1 MSSYVTIID
10 DFNGKGLSATQ
21 KIALALIH
29 GFSQNRQGA
38 FTGDIDYISWWLG
51 ASNRSTIRVLKKL
64 EEMGLIEKLPSPEDK
79 RRSIYRVTEAATGY
93 ASPYSEKIDDTDVTN
108 LDKIGD
114 KSDTNLGKICNKTS
128 PISENEDKIDDNL
141 SPKYVTKSTKIGDNL
156 SSIPIYNTIDNN
168 INNTIHSS
176 NILAQKNEVSET
188 TPISS
193 KIEALQQAFSES
205 LTPFRDRY
213 PVEMLEAFS
222 DYWAAPLQNP
232 KPSQVKAGILL
243 KYQTQETW
251 SLAGR
256 LRTWAKRDSTYQ
268 AYQGQYSRT
277 PDGPRVNSRGETRM
291 VESYRKAN
299 EAFNALLNQ
308 DNNQTDQQ

>member
-10 DFNGKGLSATQ
+10 EFNGKGLSATQ

-38 FTGDIDYISWWLG
+38 FTGDIEYISWWLG
-51 ASNRSTIRVLKKL
+51 INKRNTRILLNKL
-64 EEMGLIEKLPSPEDK
+64 EGMGLIERTPYPVDK
-79 RRSIYRVTEAATGY
+79 RRYEYRL
-93 ASPYSEKIDDTDVTN
+93 TDAIFDVA
-108 LDKIGD
+108 
-114 KSDTNLGKICNKTS
+114 SDTENGEIEVETTAISAKKEVETTAIEKQIEVETTS
-128 PISENEDKIDDNL
+128 KKRSKQ
-141 SPKYVTKSTKIGDNL
+141 TKIEVVL
-156 SSIPIYNTIDNN
+156 APTPYYNTIDNT
-168 INNTIHSS
+168 INNTIHS
-176 NILAQKNEVSET
+176 NTIIAQKNEVSQT

-193 KIEALQQAFSES
+193 KVEALQQAFTDS
-205 LTPFRDRY
+205 LTSFRDKY
-213 PVEMLEAFS
+213 PEQMLEAFC

-256 LRTWAKRDSTYQ
+256 LRTWAKRDSAYLG
-268 AYQGQYSRT
+268 YQGQYSRA

-299 EAFNALLNQ
+299 EAFQALLNP
-308 DNNQTDQQ
+308 DNNKSEQ

>member
-10 DFNGKGLSATQ
+10 EFNGKGLSAMQ

-29 GFSQNRQGA
+29 GFSQKGQGV

-51 ASNRSTIRVLKKL
+51 SSNRSTIRVLKRL

-79 RRSIYRVTEAATGY
+79 RRSIYRVTEAVGNV
-93 ASPYSEKIDDTDVTN
+93 SPDFE
-108 LDKIGD
+108 KIGD
-114 KSDTNLGKICNKTS
+114 KSDTNLGEICDKPS
-128 PISENEDKIDDNL
+128 PISENEDKIGDKT

-156 SSIPIYNTIDNN
+156 SSIPYYNTIDISIN
-168 INNTIHSS
+168 NNTISKEEIDKEEKPMS
-176 NILAQKNEVSET
+176 
-188 TPISS
+188 PISS
-193 KIEALQQAFSES
+193 KVEALQQAFSES
-205 LTPFRDRY
+205 LTPFRDKY
-213 PVEMLEAFS
+213 PAEMLEAFC

-256 LRTWAKRDSTYQ
+256 LRTWAKRDSTYLG
-268 AYQGQYSRT
+268 YQGQYSRA

-299 EAFNALLNQ
+299 EAFKALLNQ
-308 DNNQTDQQ
+308 DNNQPDIQ

>member
-10 DFNGKGLSATQ
+10 EFNGKGLSATQ

-38 FTGDIDYISWWLG
+38 FTGDIEYISWWLG
-51 ASNRSTIRVLKKL
+51 INKRNTRILLNKL
-64 EEMGLIEKLPSPEDK
+64 EDMGLIERTPYPVDK
-79 RRSIYRVTEAATGY
+79 RRYEYRL
-93 ASPYSEKIDDTDVTN
+93 TDAIFDVA
-108 LDKIGD
+108 
-114 KSDTNLGKICNKTS
+114 SDTENGEIEVETT
-128 PISENEDKIDDNL
+128 PISAKKEVETTAIEKQIEVETTSKKRSNQ
-141 SPKYVTKSTKIGDNL
+141 TKIEVVL
-156 SSIPIYNTIDNN
+156 APTPIYNTIDNN
-168 INNTIHSS
+168 INNTIHS
-176 NILAQKNEVSET
+176 NTIIAQKNEVSET

-193 KIEALQQAFSES
+193 KVEALQQAFSDS
-205 LTPFRDRY
+205 LAPFRDNY
-213 PVEMLEAFS
+213 PAEMLEAFC

-256 LRTWAKRDSTYQ
+256 LRTWSKRDSTYLG
-268 AYQGQYSRT
+268 YQGQYSRA

-299 EAFNALLNQ
+299 EAFKALLNP
-308 DNNQTDQQ
+308 DNNQPDQQ

>member
-29 GFSQNRQGA
+29 GFSQKGQGA
-38 FTGDIDYISWWLG
+38 FTGDIEYISWWLG
-51 ASNRSTIRVLKKL
+51 INKRNTRILLNKL
-64 EEMGLIEKLPSPEDK
+64 EDMGLIERNPYPADK
-79 RRSIYRVTEAATGY
+79 RRYEYRL
-93 ASPYSEKIDDTDVTN
+93 TDAIFDVA
-108 LDKIGD
+108 
-114 KSDTNLGKICNKTS
+114 SDTENGEIEVETT
-128 PISENEDKIDDNL
+128 PISSQKEVETTAIEKQIEVETT
-141 SPKYVTKSTKIGDNL
+141 SKKRSKQTKIEVVL
-156 SSIPIYNTIDNN
+156 APTPIYNTIDNN

-176 NILAQKNEVSET
+176 TILAQKNEVSET

-193 KIEALQQAFSES
+193 KVESLQQAFCES
-205 LTPFRDRY
+205 LTPFRNQY
-213 PVEMLEAFS
+213 PAEMLEAFS

-268 AYQGQYSRT
+268 AYQGQYSRA

-299 EAFNALLNQ
+299 EAFNALLNPGN
-308 DNNQTDQQ
+308 DKADQQ

>member
-1 MSSYVTIID
+1 MSSYVTIVD
-10 DFNGKGLSATQ
+10 EFNGKGLSATQ

-38 FTGDIDYISWWLG
+38 FTGDIEYISWWLG
-51 ASNRSTIRVLKKL
+51 INKRNTRILLNKL
-64 EEMGLIEKLPSPEDK
+64 EDMGLIERTPYQVDK
-79 RRSIYRVTEAATGY
+79 RRYEYRLTNVIFDV
-93 ASPYSEKIDDTDVTN
+93 ASDAENGEIEVETT
-108 LDKIGD
+108 
-114 KSDTNLGKICNKTS
+114 
-128 PISENEDKIDDNL
+128 PISVKKEVETTPIEKQIEVETTSKKRSNQ
-141 SPKYVTKSTKIGDNL
+141 TKIEVVL
-156 SSIPIYNTIDNN
+156 APTPIYNTIDNT
-168 INNTIHSS
+168 INNTIHNSTT
-176 NILAQKNEVSET
+176 IAQKNEVSQT
-188 TPISS
+188 TPIYS
-193 KIEALQQAFSES
+193 KVEALQQAFTDS
-205 LTPFRDRY
+205 LTPFRDKY

-256 LRTWAKRDSTYQ
+256 LRTWAKRDSTYL
-268 AYQGQYSRT
+268 AYQGQCSRA

-299 EAFNALLNQ
+299 EAFRALLNP
-308 DNNQTDQQ
+308 DNNQPDKH

>member
-10 DFNGKGLSATQ
+10 EFNGKGLSATQ

-38 FTGDIDYISWWLG
+38 FTGDIEYISWWLG
-51 ASNRSTIRVLKKL
+51 INKRNTRILLNKL
-64 EEMGLIEKLPSPEDK
+64 EDMGLIERTPYPVDK
-79 RRSIYRVTEAATGY
+79 RRYEYRL
-93 ASPYSEKIDDTDVTN
+93 TDAIFDVA
-108 LDKIGD
+108 
-114 KSDTNLGKICNKTS
+114 SDTENGEIEVETT
-128 PISENEDKIDDNL
+128 PISAKKEVETTAIEKQIEVETT
-141 SPKYVTKSTKIGDNL
+141 SKKRSKQTKIEVVL
-156 SSIPIYNTIDNN
+156 APTPIYNTIDNT

-176 NILAQKNEVSET
+176 TTIAQKNEVLQT
-188 TPISS
+188 TPIPS
-193 KIEALQQAFSES
+193 KVEALQQAFSDS
-205 LTPFRDRY
+205 LTPFRDKY
-213 PVEMLEAFS
+213 PVEMLEAFC

-256 LRTWAKRDSTYQ
+256 LRTWAKRDSTYL
-268 AYQGQYSRT
+268 AYQGQYSRV

-299 EAFNALLNQ
+299 EAFKALLNP
-308 DNNQTDQQ
+308 DNNQPDKK

>member
-1 MSSYVTIID
+1 MSSYVTIVD
-10 DFNGKGLSATQ
+10 NFNGMGLSATQ

-51 ASNRSTIRVLKKL
+51 TSNRSTIRLLKRL
-64 EEMGLIEKLPSPEDK
+64 EEMGLIEKMDHPEDK
-79 RRSIYRVTEAATGY
+79 RRSIYRVTEAVTGGV
-93 ASPYSEKIDDTDVTN
+93 SPDSE
-108 LDKIGD
+108 KIGD
-114 KSDTNLGKICNKTS
+114 KSDTKMAKVCDKTS
-128 PISENEDKIDDNL
+128 PISENEDKIGDKS

-156 SSIPIYNTIDNN
+156 SSIPYYNTIDISIN
-168 INNTIHSS
+168 NNTISKEEIDKEEKPMS
-176 NILAQKNEVSET
+176 
-188 TPISS
+188 PISS
-193 KIEALQQAFSES
+193 KVEALQQAFSDS
-205 LTPFRDRY
+205 LTPFRAKY
-213 PVEMLEAFS
+213 PAEMLEAFC

-256 LRTWAKRDSTYQ
+256 LRTWAKRDSTYM
-268 AYQGQYSRT
+268 AYQGQYSRA

-299 EAFNALLNQ
+299 EAFQALLNP
-308 DNNQTDQQ
+308 DNNQSEQ

>member
-1 MSSYVTIID
+1 MSSYVTIVD
-10 DFNGKGLSATQ
+10 EFNGKGLSATQ

-38 FTGDIDYISWWLG
+38 FTGDIEYISWWLG
-51 ASNRSTIRVLKKL
+51 INKRNTRILLNKL
-64 EEMGLIEKLPSPEDK
+64 EDMGLIERTPYQVDK
-79 RRSIYRVTEAATGY
+79 RRYEYRLTNV
-93 ASPYSEKIDDTDVTN
+93 IFDVA
-108 LDKIGD
+108 
-114 KSDTNLGKICNKTS
+114 SDTENGEIEVETT
-128 PISENEDKIDDNL
+128 PISVKKEVETTPIEKQIEVETTSKKRSNQ
-141 SPKYVTKSTKIGDNL
+141 TKIEVVL
-156 SSIPIYNTIDNN
+156 APTPIYNTIDNT
-168 INNTIHSS
+168 INNTIHNSTT
-176 NILAQKNEVSET
+176 IAQKNEVSQT
-188 TPISS
+188 TPIYS
-193 KIEALQQAFSES
+193 KVEALQQAFTDS
-205 LTPFRDRY
+205 LTPFRDKY

-256 LRTWAKRDSTYQ
+256 LRTWAKRDSTYL
-268 AYQGQYSRT
+268 AYQGQYSRA

-299 EAFNALLNQ
+299 EAFQALLNP
-308 DNNQTDQQ
+308 DNNQLDQQ

>member
-10 DFNGKGLSATQ
+10 EFNGKGLSATQ

-38 FTGDIDYISWWLG
+38 FTGDIEYISWWLG
-51 ASNRSTIRVLKKL
+51 INKRNTRILLNKL
-64 EEMGLIEKLPSPEDK
+64 EDMGLIERTPYPVDK
-79 RRSIYRVTEAATGY
+79 RRYEYRL
-93 ASPYSEKIDDTDVTN
+93 TDAIFDVA
-108 LDKIGD
+108 
-114 KSDTNLGKICNKTS
+114 SDTENGEIEVETTAISAKKEVETTAIEKQIEVETTS
-128 PISENEDKIDDNL
+128 KKRSKQ
-141 SPKYVTKSTKIGDNL
+141 TKIEVVL
-156 SSIPIYNTIDNN
+156 APTPIYNTIDNN

-176 NILAQKNEVSET
+176 TILAQKNEVSET

-193 KIEALQQAFSES
+193 KVEALQQAFSDS

-213 PVEMLEAFS
+213 PAEMLEAFS

-256 LRTWAKRDSTYQ
+256 LRTWAKRDSTYV
-268 AYQGQYSRT
+268 AYQGQYSRAL
-277 PDGPRVNSRGETRM
+277 DGPRVNSRGETRM

-299 EAFNALLNQ
+299 EAFKALLNP
-308 DNNQTDQQ
+308 DNNQPDQQ

>member
-10 DFNGKGLSATQ
+10 EFNGKGLSATQ

-38 FTGDIDYISWWLG
+38 FTGDIEYISWWLG
-51 ASNRSTIRVLKKL
+51 INKRNTRILLNKL
-64 EEMGLIEKLPSPEDK
+64 EDMGLIERTPYQVDK
-79 RRSIYRVTEAATGY
+79 RRYEYRLTNV
-93 ASPYSEKIDDTDVTN
+93 IFDVA
-108 LDKIGD
+108 
-114 KSDTNLGKICNKTS
+114 SDTENGEIEVETT
-128 PISENEDKIDDNL
+128 PISVKKEVETTPIEKQIEVETTSKKRSNQ
-141 SPKYVTKSTKIGDNL
+141 TKIEVVL
-156 SSIPIYNTIDNN
+156 APTPIYNTIDNT
-168 INNTIHSS
+168 INNTIHNSTT
-176 NILAQKNEVSET
+176 IAQKNEVSQT
-188 TPISS
+188 TPIYS
-193 KIEALQQAFSES
+193 KVEALQQAFTDS
-205 LTPFRDRY
+205 LTPFRDKY

-256 LRTWAKRDSTYQ
+256 LRTWAKRDSTYL
-268 AYQGQYSRT
+268 AYQGQCSRA

-299 EAFNALLNQ
+299 EAFRALLNP
-308 DNNQTDQQ
+308 DNNQPDKQ

>member
-10 DFNGKGLSATQ
+10 EFNGKGLSATQ

-38 FTGDIDYISWWLG
+38 FTGDIEYISWWLG
-51 ASNRSTIRVLKKL
+51 INKRNTRILLNKL
-64 EEMGLIEKLPSPEDK
+64 EDMGLIERTPYPVDK
-79 RRSIYRVTEAATGY
+79 RRYEYRL
-93 ASPYSEKIDDTDVTN
+93 TDAIFDVA
-108 LDKIGD
+108 
-114 KSDTNLGKICNKTS
+114 SDTENGDIEVETT
-128 PISENEDKIDDNL
+128 PISAKKEVETTAIEKQIEVETT
-141 SPKYVTKSTKIGDNL
+141 SKKRSKQTKIEVVL
-156 SSIPIYNTIDNN
+156 APTPIYNTIDNN
-168 INNTIHSS
+168 INNTIHS
-176 NILAQKNEVSET
+176 NTILAQKNEVSET

-193 KIEALQQAFSES
+193 KVEALQQAFSES
-205 LTPFRDRY
+205 LTPFRDQY
-213 PVEMLEAFS
+213 PAEMLEAFS

-256 LRTWAKRDSTYQ
+256 LRTWAKRDSTYLG
-268 AYQGQYSRT
+268 YQGQYSRA

-299 EAFNALLNQ
+299 EAFKALLNP
-308 DNNQTDQQ
+308 DKNQSEQ

>member
-1 MSSYVTIID
+1 MSSYVTIVD

-51 ASNRSTIRVLKKL
+51 SSNRSTIRVLKKL
-64 EEMGLIEKLPSPEDK
+64 EEMGLIEKMEHPEDK
-79 RRSIYRVTEAATGY
+79 RRSIYRVTEAVKGGM
-93 ASPYSEKIDDTDVTN
+93 SPDSE
-108 LDKIGD
+108 KIGD
-114 KSDTNLGKICNKTS
+114 KSGTNLGKVCDKTS
-128 PISENEDKIDDNL
+128 PISENEDKIGDKT

-156 SSIPIYNTIDNN
+156 SSIPYYNTIDISIN
-168 INNTIHSS
+168 NNTISKEEIDKEEKPMS
-176 NILAQKNEVSET
+176 
-188 TPISS
+188 PISS
-193 KIEALQQAFSES
+193 KVEALQQAFSDS
-205 LTPFRDRY
+205 LAPFRDKY
-213 PVEMLEAFS
+213 PAEMLEAFV

-232 KPSQVKAGILL
+232 KPSQVKSGTLL

-256 LRTWAKRDSTYQ
+256 LRTWAKRDSTYLG
-268 AYQGQYSRT
+268 YQGQYSRA

-299 EAFNALLNQ
+299 EAFKALLNPE
-308 DNNQTDQQ
+308 NNQPDKQ

>member
-10 DFNGKGLSATQ
+10 EFNGKGLSATQ

-38 FTGDIDYISWWLG
+38 FTGDIEYISWWLG
-51 ASNRSTIRVLKKL
+51 INKRNTRILLNKL
-64 EEMGLIEKLPSPEDK
+64 EDMGLIERTLYPVDK
-79 RRSIYRVTEAATGY
+79 RRYEYRLTNA
-93 ASPYSEKIDDTDVTN
+93 IFDVA
-108 LDKIGD
+108 
-114 KSDTNLGKICNKTS
+114 SDTENGEIEVETT
-128 PISENEDKIDDNL
+128 PISDKKQVETTGIEKQIEVETT
-141 SPKYVTKSTKIGDNL
+141 SKKRSKQTKIEVVL
-156 SSIPIYNTIDNN
+156 APTPIYNTIDNT
-168 INNTIHSS
+168 INNTIHS
-176 NILAQKNEVSET
+176 NTIIAQKNEVSET

-193 KIEALQQAFSES
+193 KVEALQKAFSEA
-205 LTPFRDRY
+205 LTPFRDKY
-213 PVEMLEAFS
+213 PAEMLEAFS

-256 LRTWAKRDSTYQ
+256 LRTWAKRDSTYL
-268 AYQGQYSRT
+268 AYQGQYSRV

-299 EAFNALLNQ
+299 EAFKALLNP
-308 DNNQTDQQ
+308 DNNQPDKK

>member
-10 DFNGKGLSATQ
+10 EFNGKGLSATQ

-38 FTGDIDYISWWLG
+38 FTGDIEYISWWLG
-51 ASNRSTIRVLKKL
+51 INKRNTRILLNKL
-64 EEMGLIEKLPSPEDK
+64 EDMGLIERTPYPVDK
-79 RRSIYRVTEAATGY
+79 RRYEYRLTTA
-93 ASPYSEKIDDTDVTN
+93 IFDVA
-108 LDKIGD
+108 
-114 KSDTNLGKICNKTS
+114 SDTENGEIEVETT
-128 PISENEDKIDDNL
+128 PISDKKEVETTAIEKQIEVETT
-141 SPKYVTKSTKIGDNL
+141 SKKRSKQTKIEVVL
-156 SSIPIYNTIDNN
+156 APTPIYNTIDNN
-168 INNTIHSS
+168 INNTIHNST
-176 NILAQKNEVSET
+176 ILAEKNEVSET

-193 KIEALQQAFSES
+193 KVEALQQAFSDS
-205 LTPFRDRY
+205 LAPFRDRY
-213 PVEMLEAFS
+213 PAEMLESFS

-256 LRTWAKRDSTYQ
+256 LRTWAKRDSTYLG
-268 AYQGQYSRT
+268 YQGQYSRA
-277 PDGPRVNSRGETRM
+277 PDGPKVNSRGETRM

-299 EAFNALLNQ
+299 EAFKALLNP
-308 DNNQTDQQ
+308 DNNQPDKK

>member
-10 DFNGKGLSATQ
+10 EFNGKGLSATQ

-29 GFSQNRQGA
+29 GFSQKGQGA
-38 FTGDIDYISWWLG
+38 FTGDIEYISWWLG
-51 ASNRSTIRVLKKL
+51 INKRNTRILLNKL
-64 EEMGLIEKLPSPEDK
+64 EDMGLIERTPYPVDK
-79 RRSIYRVTEAATGY
+79 RRYEYRL
-93 ASPYSEKIDDTDVTN
+93 TDAIFDVA
-108 LDKIGD
+108 
-114 KSDTNLGKICNKTS
+114 SDTENGEIEVETT
-128 PISENEDKIDDNL
+128 PISSKKEVETTAIEKQIEVETT
-141 SPKYVTKSTKIGDNL
+141 SKKRSKQTKIEVVL
-156 SSIPIYNTIDNN
+156 APTPIYNTIDNN
-168 INNTIHSS
+168 INNTIHS
-176 NILAQKNEVSET
+176 NTILAQKNEVSET

-193 KIEALQQAFSES
+193 KVEALQQAFSES
-205 LTPFRDRY
+205 LTPFRDQY
-213 PVEMLEAFS
+213 PAEMLESFS

-256 LRTWAKRDSTYQ
+256 LRTWAKRDSSYQ
-268 AYQGQYSRT
+268 AYQGQYSRA

-299 EAFNALLNQ
+299 EAFKALLNP
-308 DNNQTDQQ
+308 DNNQPDQQ

>member
-10 DFNGKGLSATQ
+10 EFNGKGLSATQ

-38 FTGDIDYISWWLG
+38 FTGDIEYISWWLG
-51 ASNRSTIRVLKKL
+51 INKRNTRILLNKL
-64 EEMGLIEKLPSPEDK
+64 EDMGLIERTPYSVDK
-79 RRSIYRVTEAATGY
+79 RRYEYRLTDAIFDVASNTENGEIEVETA
-93 ASPYSEKIDDTDVTN
+93 
-108 LDKIGD
+108 
-114 KSDTNLGKICNKTS
+114 
-128 PISENEDKIDDNL
+128 PISAKKEVETTPIEKQIEVETTSKKRSNQ
-141 SPKYVTKSTKIGDNL
+141 TKIEVVL
-156 SSIPIYNTIDNN
+156 APTPYYNTIDNT

-176 NILAQKNEVSET
+176 TIIAQKNEVSQT

-193 KIEALQQAFSES
+193 KVEALQQAFSES
-205 LTPFRDRY
+205 LTPFRDKY
-213 PVEMLEAFS
+213 PVEMLEAFY

-256 LRTWAKRDSTYQ
+256 LRTWAKRDSTYLG
-268 AYQGQYSRT
+268 YQGQCSRA

-299 EAFNALLNQ
+299 EAFQALLNP
-308 DNNQTDQQ
+308 DNNKSEQ

>member
-10 DFNGKGLSATQ
+10 EFNGKGLSATQ

-38 FTGDIDYISWWLG
+38 FTGDIEYISWWLG
-51 ASNRSTIRVLKKL
+51 INKRNTRILLNKL
-64 EEMGLIEKLPSPEDK
+64 EDMGLIERTPYPVDK
-79 RRSIYRVTEAATGY
+79 RRYEYRL
-93 ASPYSEKIDDTDVTN
+93 TDAIFDVA
-108 LDKIGD
+108 
-114 KSDTNLGKICNKTS
+114 SDTENGEIEVETTAISAKKEVETTAIEKQIEVETTS
-128 PISENEDKIDDNL
+128 KKRSNQ
-141 SPKYVTKSTKIGDNL
+141 TKIEVVL
-156 SSIPIYNTIDNN
+156 APTPIYNTIDNT

-176 NILAQKNEVSET
+176 TILAQKNEVSET
-188 TPISS
+188 TPIFS
-193 KIEALQQAFSES
+193 KVEALQQAFSES

-213 PVEMLEAFS
+213 PAEMLEAFS

-256 LRTWAKRDSTYQ
+256 LRTWAKRDSAYL
-268 AYQGQYSRT
+268 AYQGQYSRA

-299 EAFNALLNQ
+299 EAFKALLNP
-308 DNNQTDQQ
+308 DNNQPD

>member
-10 DFNGKGLSATQ
+10 EFNGKGLSATQ

-38 FTGDIDYISWWLG
+38 FTGDIEYISWWLG
-51 ASNRSTIRVLKKL
+51 INKRNTRILLNKL
-64 EEMGLIEKLPSPEDK
+64 EDMGLIERTPYPVDK
-79 RRSIYRVTEAATGY
+79 RRYEYRL
-93 ASPYSEKIDDTDVTN
+93 TDAIFDVA
-108 LDKIGD
+108 
-114 KSDTNLGKICNKTS
+114 SDTENGEIEVETT
-128 PISENEDKIDDNL
+128 PISIKKEVETTSKKRSNQ
-141 SPKYVTKSTKIGDNL
+141 TKIEVVL
-156 SSIPIYNTIDNN
+156 APTPYYNTIDNT
-168 INNTIHSS
+168 INNTIHS
-176 NILAQKNEVSET
+176 NTIIAQKNEVSET
-188 TPISS
+188 TPISL
-193 KIEALQQAFSES
+193 KVEALQQAFSES
-205 LTPFRDRY
+205 LTPFRDKY
-213 PVEMLEAFS
+213 PAEMLEAFC

-256 LRTWAKRDSTYQ
+256 LRTWAKRDSTYL
-268 AYQGQYSRT
+268 AYQGQYSRA

-299 EAFNALLNQ
+299 EAFKALLNP
-308 DNNQTDQQ
+308 DNNQPDQQ

>member
-10 DFNGKGLSATQ
+10 EFNGKGLSATQ

-29 GFSQNRQGA
+29 GFSQKGQGA

-51 ASNRSTIRVLKKL
+51 SSNRSTIRVLKKL
-64 EEMGLIEKLPSPEDK
+64 EEMGLIEKMEHPEDK
-79 RRSIYRVTEAATGY
+79 RRSIYRVTKAVTGNV
-93 ASPYSEKIDDTDVTN
+93 SPDSEKIGDKSVTN
-108 LDKIGD
+108 LGEVCDKTSPTSENEDKIGD
-114 KSDTNLGKICNKTS
+114 KS
-128 PISENEDKIDDNL
+128 

-156 SSIPIYNTIDNN
+156 SSTPYYNTIDISIN
-168 INNTIHSS
+168 NNTISKEEIDKEEKPMS
-176 NILAQKNEVSET
+176 
-188 TPISS
+188 PISS
-193 KIEALQQAFSES
+193 KVEALQQAFSDS
-205 LTPFRDRY
+205 LAPFRDKY
-213 PVEMLEAFS
+213 PVGMLESFC

-256 LRTWAKRDSTYQ
+256 LRTWAKRDSTYLG
-268 AYQGQYSRT
+268 YQGQYSRA

-299 EAFNALLNQ
+299 EAFKALLNP
-308 DNNQTDQQ
+308 DNNQPEQQ

>member
-1 MSSYVTIID
+1 MSSYVTIVD
-10 DFNGKGLSATQ
+10 EFNGKGLSATQ

-29 GFSQNRQGA
+29 GFSQKGQGV

-64 EEMGLIEKLPSPEDK
+64 EEMGLIEKMEHPEDK
-79 RRSIYRVTEAATGY
+79 RRSIYRVTEAVTGGV
-93 ASPYSEKIDDTDVTN
+93 SPEPE
-108 LDKIGD
+108 KIGD
-114 KSDTNLGKICNKTS
+114 KSDTNLDKICDKTS
-128 PISENEDKIDDNL
+128 PISENEDKIGDKS

-156 SSIPIYNTIDNN
+156 SSIPYYNTIDISIN
-168 INNTIHSS
+168 NNTISKEEIDKEEKPMS
-176 NILAQKNEVSET
+176 
-188 TPISS
+188 PISS
-193 KIEALQQAFSES
+193 KVEALQQAFSDS
-205 LTPFRDRY
+205 LTPFRDKY

-256 LRTWAKRDSTYQ
+256 LRTWAKRDSTYLG
-268 AYQGQYSRT
+268 YQGQYSRT

-299 EAFNALLNQ
+299 EAFQALLNP
-308 DNNQTDQQ
+308 DNNQLEQK

>member
-10 DFNGKGLSATQ
+10 EFNGKGLSATQ

-29 GFSQNRQGA
+29 GFSQKGQGA

-64 EEMGLIEKLPSPEDK
+64 EEMGLIEKMEHPEDK
-79 RRSIYRVTEAATGY
+79 RRSIYRVTEAVTGGV
-93 ASPYSEKIDDTDVTN
+93 SPEPE
-108 LDKIGD
+108 KIGD
-114 KSDTNLGKICNKTS
+114 KSDTNLDKICDKTS
-128 PISENEDKIDDNL
+128 PISENEDKIGDKS

-156 SSIPIYNTIDNN
+156 SSIPYYNTIDISIN
-168 INNTIHSS
+168 NNTISKEEIDKEEKPMS
-176 NILAQKNEVSET
+176 
-188 TPISS
+188 PISS
-193 KIEALQQAFSES
+193 KVEALQQAFSDS
-205 LTPFRDRY
+205 LAPFRDKY
-213 PVEMLEAFS
+213 PEQMLEAFS

-256 LRTWAKRDSTYQ
+256 LRTWAKRDSTYM
-268 AYQGQYSRT
+268 AYQGQYSKA

-299 EAFNALLNQ
+299 EAFQALLNP
-308 DNNQTDQQ
+308 DNNQSEQ

>member
-1 MSSYVTIID
+1 MSSYVTIVD

-38 FTGDIDYISWWLG
+38 FTGDIEYISWWLG
-51 ASNRSTIRVLKKL
+51 INKRNTRILLNKL
-64 EEMGLIEKLPSPEDK
+64 EDMGLIERTPYPVDK
-79 RRSIYRVTEAATGY
+79 RRYEYRL
-93 ASPYSEKIDDTDVTN
+93 TDAIFDVA
-108 LDKIGD
+108 
-114 KSDTNLGKICNKTS
+114 SDTENGEIEVETT
-128 PISENEDKIDDNL
+128 PISAKKEVETTPIEKQIEVETTSKKRSNQ
-141 SPKYVTKSTKIGDNL
+141 TKIEVVL
-156 SSIPIYNTIDNN
+156 APTPIYNTIDNT

-176 NILAQKNEVSET
+176 TTIAQKNDVSQT

-193 KIEALQQAFSES
+193 KVEALQQAFSES
-205 LTPFRDRY
+205 LTPFRDKY

-256 LRTWAKRDSTYQ
+256 LRTWAKRDSAYLG
-268 AYQGQYSRT
+268 YQGQYSRA

-299 EAFNALLNQ
+299 EAFQALLNP
-308 DNNQTDQQ
+308 DNNQSEQ

>member
-1 MSSYVTIID
+1 MSSYVTIVD
-10 DFNGKGLSATQ
+10 NFNGIGLSATQ

-51 ASNRSTIRVLKKL
+51 TSNRSTIRLLKRL
-64 EEMGLIEKLPSPEDK
+64 EEMGLIEKMEHPDDK
-79 RRSIYRVTEAATGY
+79 RRSIYRVTEAVTGGV
-93 ASPYSEKIDDTDVTN
+93 SPDSE
-108 LDKIGD
+108 KIGD
-114 KSDTNLGKICNKTS
+114 KSDTKMGKVCDKTS
-128 PISENEDKIDDNL
+128 PISENEDKIGDKS

-156 SSIPIYNTIDNN
+156 SSIPYYNTIDISIN
-168 INNTIHSS
+168 NNTISKEEIDKEEKPMS
-176 NILAQKNEVSET
+176 
-188 TPISS
+188 PISS
-193 KIEALQQAFSES
+193 KVEALQQAFSDS
-205 LTPFRDRY
+205 LTPFRAKY
-213 PVEMLEAFS
+213 PAEMLEAFC

-256 LRTWAKRDSTYQ
+256 LRTWAKRDSTYLG
-268 AYQGQYSRT
+268 YQGQYSRA

-299 EAFNALLNQ
+299 EAFQALINP
-308 DNNQTDQQ
+308 DNNQPDQ

>member
-10 DFNGKGLSATQ
+10 EFNGKGLSATQ

-38 FTGDIDYISWWLG
+38 FTGDIEYISWWLG
-51 ASNRSTIRVLKKL
+51 INKRNTRILLNKL
-64 EEMGLIEKLPSPEDK
+64 EDMGLIERTPYPVDK
-79 RRSIYRVTEAATGY
+79 RRYEYRLTNA
-93 ASPYSEKIDDTDVTN
+93 IFDVA
-108 LDKIGD
+108 
-114 KSDTNLGKICNKTS
+114 SDTENGKIEVEKT
-128 PISENEDKIDDNL
+128 PISAKKEVETTAIKKQIEVETT
-141 SPKYVTKSTKIGDNL
+141 SKKRSKQTKIEVVL
-156 SSIPIYNTIDNN
+156 APTPIYNTIDNN

-176 NILAQKNEVSET
+176 TILAQKNEVSET

-193 KIEALQQAFSES
+193 KVEALQQAFSES
-205 LTPFRDRY
+205 LTPFRDKY
-213 PVEMLEAFS
+213 PVEMLEAFC

-256 LRTWAKRDSTYQ
+256 LRTWAKRDSTYLG
-268 AYQGQYSRT
+268 YQGQYSRA

-299 EAFNALLNQ
+299 EAFKALLNP
-308 DNNQTDQQ
+308 DNNQPDKK

>member
-1 MSSYVTIID
+1 MSSYVTIVD
-10 DFNGKGLSATQ
+10 EFNGKGLSATQ

-38 FTGDIDYISWWLG
+38 FTGDIEYISWWLG
-51 ASNRSTIRVLKKL
+51 INKRNTRILLNKL
-64 EEMGLIEKLPSPEDK
+64 EDMGLIERTPYPVDK
-79 RRSIYRVTEAATGY
+79 RRYEYRL
-93 ASPYSEKIDDTDVTN
+93 TDAIFDVA
-108 LDKIGD
+108 
-114 KSDTNLGKICNKTS
+114 SDTENGEIEVETT
-128 PISENEDKIDDNL
+128 PISVKKEVETTPIEKQIEVETTSKKRSNQ
-141 SPKYVTKSTKIGDNL
+141 TKIEVVL
-156 SSIPIYNTIDNN
+156 APTPYYNTIDNT

-176 NILAQKNEVSET
+176 TIIAQKNEVSQT

-193 KIEALQQAFSES
+193 KVEALQQAFSDS
-205 LTPFRDRY
+205 LTPFRDKY
-213 PVEMLEAFS
+213 PGQMLEAFC

-256 LRTWAKRDSTYQ
+256 LRTWAKRDSTYLG
-268 AYQGQYSRT
+268 YQGQYSRA

-299 EAFNALLNQ
+299 EAFKALLNP
-308 DNNQTDQQ
+308 DNNQSEQ

>member
-1 MSSYVTIID
+1 MSSYVTIVD

-38 FTGDIDYISWWLG
+38 FTGDIEYISWWLG
-51 ASNRSTIRVLKKL
+51 INKRNTRILLNKL
-64 EEMGLIEKLPSPEDK
+64 EDMGLIERTPYPVDK
-79 RRSIYRVTEAATGY
+79 RRYEYRL
-93 ASPYSEKIDDTDVTN
+93 TDAIFDVA
-108 LDKIGD
+108 
-114 KSDTNLGKICNKTS
+114 SDTENGEIEVETT
-128 PISENEDKIDDNL
+128 PISVKKEVETTPIEKQIEVETTSKKRSNQ
-141 SPKYVTKSTKIGDNL
+141 TKIEVVL
-156 SSIPIYNTIDNN
+156 APTPYYNTIDNT

-176 NILAQKNEVSET
+176 TIIAQKNEVSQT

-193 KIEALQQAFSES
+193 KVEALQQAFSDS
-205 LTPFRDRY
+205 LTPFRDKY
-213 PVEMLEAFS
+213 PVEMLVAFS

-256 LRTWAKRDSTYQ
+256 LRTWAKRDSTYLG
-268 AYQGQYSRT
+268 YQGQYSRA

-299 EAFNALLNQ
+299 EAFQALLNP
-308 DNNQTDQQ
+308 DNNQSEQ

>member
-10 DFNGKGLSATQ
+10 EFNGKGLSATQ

-38 FTGDIDYISWWLG
+38 FTGDIEYISWWLG
-51 ASNRSTIRVLKKL
+51 INKRNTRILLNKL
-64 EEMGLIEKLPSPEDK
+64 EDMGLIERTPYPVDK
-79 RRSIYRVTEAATGY
+79 RRYEYRLTNA
-93 ASPYSEKIDDTDVTN
+93 IFDVA
-108 LDKIGD
+108 
-114 KSDTNLGKICNKTS
+114 SDTENGEIEVETT
-128 PISENEDKIDDNL
+128 PISDKKEVETTAIEKQIEVETT
-141 SPKYVTKSTKIGDNL
+141 SKKRSKQTKIEVVL
-156 SSIPIYNTIDNN
+156 APTPIYNTIDNN
-168 INNTIHSS
+168 INNTIHNST
-176 NILAQKNEVSET
+176 ILAQKNEVSET

-193 KIEALQQAFSES
+193 KVEALQQAFSDS
-205 LTPFRDRY
+205 LAPFRDRY
-213 PVEMLEAFS
+213 PAEMLESFS

-256 LRTWAKRDSTYQ
+256 LRTWAKRDSTYLG
-268 AYQGQYSRT
+268 YQGQYSRA
-277 PDGPRVNSRGETRM
+277 PDGPKVNSRGETRM

-299 EAFNALLNQ
+299 EAFQALLNP
-308 DNNQTDQQ
+308 DNNQPEQQ

>member
-10 DFNGKGLSATQ
+10 EFNGKGLSATQ

-38 FTGDIDYISWWLG
+38 FTGDIDYVSWWLG
-51 ASNRSTIRVLKKL
+51 TSNRSTIRLLKRL
-64 EEMGLIEKLPSPEDK
+64 EEMGLIEKMEHPDDK
-79 RRSIYRVTEAATGY
+79 RRSIYRVTEAVTGGV
-93 ASPYSEKIDDTDVTN
+93 SPDSE
-108 LDKIGD
+108 KIGD
-114 KSDTNLGKICNKTS
+114 KSDTKMGKVCDKTS
-128 PISENEDKIDDNL
+128 PISENEDKIGDKS

-156 SSIPIYNTIDNN
+156 SSIPYYNTIDISIN
-168 INNTIHSS
+168 NNTISKEEIDKEEKPMS
-176 NILAQKNEVSET
+176 
-188 TPISS
+188 PISS
-193 KIEALQQAFSES
+193 KVESLQQAFSDS
-205 LTPFRDRY
+205 LTPFRDKY

-232 KPSQVKAGILL
+232 KPSQAKAGILL

-251 SLAGR
+251 SVAGR
-256 LRTWAKRDSTYQ
+256 LRTWAKRDSTYLG
-268 AYQGQYSRT
+268 YQGQYSRA

-299 EAFNALLNQ
+299 EAFEALLNP
-308 DNNQTDQQ
+308 DNNQHEQK

>member
-10 DFNGKGLSATQ
+10 EFNGKGLSATQ

-38 FTGDIDYISWWLG
+38 FTGDIEYISWWLG
-51 ASNRSTIRVLKKL
+51 INKRNTRILLNKL
-64 EEMGLIEKLPSPEDK
+64 EDMGLIERTPYPVDK
-79 RRSIYRVTEAATGY
+79 RRYEYRL
-93 ASPYSEKIDDTDVTN
+93 TDAIFDVA
-108 LDKIGD
+108 
-114 KSDTNLGKICNKTS
+114 SDTENGEIEVETA
-128 PISENEDKIDDNL
+128 PIS
-141 SPKYVTKSTKIGDNL
+141 TKKEVETTPIEKQIEVETTSKKRSNQTKIEVVL
-156 SSIPIYNTIDNN
+156 APTPYYNTIDNT
-168 INNTIHSS
+168 INNTIHRST
-176 NILAQKNEVSET
+176 IIAQKNEVSQT
-188 TPISS
+188 TPIPS
-193 KIEALQQAFSES
+193 KVEALQQAFSDS
-205 LTPFRDRY
+205 LTPFRDKY
-213 PVEMLEAFS
+213 PVEMLEAFC

-256 LRTWAKRDSTYQ
+256 LRTWAKRDSTYM
-268 AYQGQYSRT
+268 AYQGQYSRA

-299 EAFNALLNQ
+299 EAFQALINP
-308 DNNQTDQQ
+308 DNNQPDQ

>member
-10 DFNGKGLSATQ
+10 EFNGKGLSATQ

-38 FTGDIDYISWWLG
+38 FTGNIEYISWWLG
-51 ASNRSTIRVLKKL
+51 INKRNTRILLNKL
-64 EEMGLIEKLPSPEDK
+64 EDMGLIERTPYPVDK
-79 RRSIYRVTEAATGY
+79 RQYEYRL
-93 ASPYSEKIDDTDVTN
+93 TDAIFDVA
-108 LDKIGD
+108 
-114 KSDTNLGKICNKTS
+114 SDTENGEIEVETT
-128 PISENEDKIDDNL
+128 PISAKKEVETTAIKKQIEVETTAKKR
-141 SPKYVTKSTKIGDNL
+141 SKQTKIEVVL
-156 SSIPIYNTIDNN
+156 APTPYYNTIDNT

-176 NILAQKNEVSET
+176 TIIAQKNEVSQT

-193 KIEALQQAFSES
+193 KVEALQQAFSDS
-205 LTPFRDRY
+205 LTPFRDKY
-213 PVEMLEAFS
+213 PAEMLEAFC

-256 LRTWAKRDSTYQ
+256 LRTWAKRDSTYLG
-268 AYQGQYSRT
+268 YQGQYSRA

-299 EAFNALLNQ
+299 EAFQALLNP
-308 DNNQTDQQ
+308 DNNQSEQQ

>member
-1 MSSYVTIID
+1 MSSYVTIVD

-38 FTGDIDYISWWLG
+38 FTGDIEYISWWLG
-51 ASNRSTIRVLKKL
+51 INKRNTRILLNKL
-64 EEMGLIEKLPSPEDK
+64 EDMGLIERTPYQVDK
-79 RRSIYRVTEAATGY
+79 RRYEYRLTNV
-93 ASPYSEKIDDTDVTN
+93 IFDVA
-108 LDKIGD
+108 
-114 KSDTNLGKICNKTS
+114 SDTENGEIEVETT
-128 PISENEDKIDDNL
+128 PISVKKEVETTPIEKQIEVETTSKKRSNQ
-141 SPKYVTKSTKIGDNL
+141 TKIEVVL
-156 SSIPIYNTIDNN
+156 APTPIYNTIDNT
-168 INNTIHSS
+168 INNTIHNSTT
-176 NILAQKNEVSET
+176 IAQKNDVSQT

-193 KIEALQQAFSES
+193 KVEALQQAFCDS
-205 LTPFRDRY
+205 LTPFRDKY
-213 PVEMLEAFS
+213 PVEMLEAFC

-232 KPSQVKAGILL
+232 KPSQVKSGILL

-256 LRTWAKRDSTYQ
+256 LRTWAKRDSTYLG
-268 AYQGQYSRT
+268 YQGQYSRA

-299 EAFNALLNQ
+299 EAFRALLNP
-308 DNNQTDQQ
+308 DNNQPDKQ

>member
-10 DFNGKGLSATQ
+10 EFNGKGLSAMQ

-29 GFSQNRQGA
+29 GFSQKGQGV

-51 ASNRSTIRVLKKL
+51 SSNRSTIRVLKRL
-64 EEMGLIEKLPSPEDK
+64 EEMGLIEKLPSSEDK
-79 RRSIYRVTEAATGY
+79 RRSIYRVTEAVGNV
-93 ASPYSEKIDDTDVTN
+93 SPDFE
-108 LDKIGD
+108 KIGD
-114 KSDTNLGKICNKTS
+114 KSDTNLGEICDKPS
-128 PISENEDKIDDNL
+128 PISENEDKIGDKT

-156 SSIPIYNTIDNN
+156 SSIPYYNTIDISIN
-168 INNTIHSS
+168 NNTISKEEIDKEEKPMS
-176 NILAQKNEVSET
+176 
-188 TPISS
+188 PISS
-193 KIEALQQAFSES
+193 KVEALQQAFSDS
-205 LTPFRDRY
+205 LAPFRDRY
-213 PVEMLEAFS
+213 PAEMLEAFS

-256 LRTWAKRDSTYQ
+256 LRTWAKRDSTYLG
-268 AYQGQYSRT
+268 YQGQCSRA

-299 EAFNALLNQ
+299 EAFKALLNQ
-308 DNNQTDQQ
+308 DNNQPDPQ